1 MIVVTGATGLL
12 GRAVV
17 DHLLDR
23 VPAEEI
29 AVSVRDPHR
38 FDGHGV
44 RVRRGDFAEPATLE
58 AAFEGASAVL
68 IVSVDILGEEAIRL
82 HRNAIDAA
90 VAAGAKRILYTSH
103 MAASP
108 SSMFPPAVD
117 HAATEDLL
125 NASGAAITLLRNGY
139 YASTLPRLLQPALLG
154 GELRVPEDGPVAW
167 TTRADLAEATARI
180 LVDGGFDGPT
190 PPLTGPAAVDLA
202 EVAAMASRITGRT
215 IRHVVV
221 SDEEYRA
228 SLPEP
233 MGDLML
239 TLFLAGRRGDFGPAD
254 PALATLLGRPATSV
268 EEYLRG
274 ALSQ

>member
-1 MIVVTGATGLL
+1 MIVVTGATGQL

-17 DHLLDR
+17 DHLRDR
-23 VPAEEI
+23 VPAEGI
-29 AVSVRDPHR
+29 AVSVRDPQR
-38 FDGHGV
+38 FDGRGV
-44 RVRRGDFAEPATLE
+44 RVRRGDYAEPATLD

-90 VAAGAKRILYTSH
+90 VASGAKRVLYTSH
-103 MAASP
+103 MGASP
-108 SSMFPPAVD
+108 SSVCPPMID

-125 NASGAAITLLRNGY
+125 KDSGVAITSLRNGF
-139 YASTLPRLLQPALLG
+139 YATTLPRLLQHAIVS
-154 GELRVPEDGPVAW
+154 GELRLPEDGPVAW
-167 TTRADLAEATARI
+167 TAHADLAEATARI
-180 LVDGGFDGPT
+180 LVDDGFDGPT
-190 PPLTGPAAVDLA
+190 PPLTGPEAVDMA
-202 EVAAMASRITGRT
+202 HVAAIASKVTGKA

-239 TLFLAGRRGDFGPAD
+239 SMFVASRHGDFGPAD
-254 PALATLLGRPATSV
+254 PALETLIGRPATSV

-274 ALSQ
+274 AL